1 MACAYVLLPE
11 SATPPT
17 VTTVH
22 GGQGG
27 VSSGIVLLLTMY
39 ALKNF
44 ESSLDFD
51 VPLVIWKDLS
61 GITVWG
67 SLIDA
72 PPPPPPPAM
81 PLSRYLQGM
90 ERLVWA
96 LTSHAY
102 HIVRLR
108 AVSSSENE
116 HSAKQP
122 LRQLNRPV
130 LCTRNAS
137 RDVTKRIL
145 I

>member
-17 VTTVH
+17 VTTVR

-27 VSSGIVLLLTMY
+27 VSSGIALLLTMY
-39 ALKNF
+39 ALKKF
-44 ESSLDFD
+44 GSSLEFD
-51 VPLVIWKDLS
+51 VPLLIWKDLS

-67 SLIDA
+67 SLID
-72 PPPPPPPAM
+72 PPPPPPPPPM
-81 PLSRYLQGM
+81 SLSHYLQGM
-90 ERLVWA
+90 ESLVWP

-108 AVSSSENE
+108 AASSSEDG

-122 LRQLNRPV
+122 LRRLNRPV
-130 LCTRNAS
+130 LCTWNAS

>member
-11 SATPPT
+11 RTTPTT
-17 VTTVH
+17 VTTVR

-27 VSSGIVLLLTMY
+27 VSSGIALLLTMY

-51 VPLVIWKDLS
+51 VSLVIWKDLS
-61 GITVWG
+61 SITVWG

-72 PPPPPPPAM
+72 PPPAM
-81 PLSRYLQGM
+81 SLSRYLQGM
-90 ERLVWA
+90 ESLVWT
-96 LTSHAY
+96 LTSDAY
-102 HIVRLR
+102 HIIRLH
-108 AVSSSENE
+108 AASSSENG

-122 LRQLNRPV
+122 LRRLNRPV
-130 LCTRNAS
+130 LCMRNAS
-137 RDVTKRIL
+137 RDVTKRTL